1 MSQLIQHH
9 GTFDWRLTSCVYSY
23 GQRGAAVIKNTLMS
37 MYSNLAPVMI
47 SASSPLTL
55 RAYTD
60 FFLIPHIA
68 ALLIGQDTNTD
79 IEGGWETMQSEGNH
93 GDDENPLMDDDEI
106 LDAVFAANAR
116 RFRVTK
122 STADKKKQNVTKSTA
137 DKKGTKRP
145 RVTVVPDA
153 KANKENDK
161 PLVRGHTR
169 FNCSFAHL
177 CLTRQL
183 ELGLEVP
190 EVTRTSSRWKITLL

>member
-1 MSQLIQHH
+1 
-9 GTFDWRLTSCVYSY
+9 
-23 GQRGAAVIKNTLMS
+23 MS

-47 SASSPLTL
+47 PASNPLTL
-55 RAYTD
+55 CTYTD

-116 RFRVTK
+116 QSRITK
-122 STADKKKQNVTKSTA
+122 STADKKKQNVAKSTA
-137 DKKGTKRP
+137 DEKGTKRP
-145 RVTVVPDA
+145 RVTAVPDA
-153 KANKENDK
+153 KANKENNK

-169 FNCSFAHL
+169 FN
-177 CLTRQL
+177 
-183 ELGLEVP
+183 
-190 EVTRTSSRWKITLL
+190 